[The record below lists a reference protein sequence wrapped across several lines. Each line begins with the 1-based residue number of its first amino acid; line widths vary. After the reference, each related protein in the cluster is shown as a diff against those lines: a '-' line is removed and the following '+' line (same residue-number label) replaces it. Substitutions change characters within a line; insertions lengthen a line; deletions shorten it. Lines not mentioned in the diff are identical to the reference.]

1 MTTYKALMLGD
12 VIGSAGM
19 DYMVSVLPAL
29 IEALSAD
36 FVCLNAENASG
47 GFGLS
52 EADAD
57 RLLACGVDCLTSGNH
72 IWEKKGISELLDKQQ
87 NILRPAN
94 YPSGAPGRGV
104 WQTEKNGVLWTVLN
118 LQGRE
123 SMRPIDSPFSCA
135 DQLLADLG
143 ITREA
148 AMATTSLAGEAA
160 AASATADADSVVVPA
175 ESSATSAANPAFV
188 ASGGPLPGPV
198 LVDFHAESFE
208 EKEALALYLAGRIS
222 VLAGTH
228 THIPTADERILPG
241 GTGYLGDLGMC
252 GPVDS
257 VIGSDTASCLRRCV
271 SQMPI
276 KLEPA
281 AGACALSGALFT
293 IAASGHCTEIQRIR
307 REQTVPA
314 G

>member
-1 MTTYKALMLGD
+1 MLGD

-19 DYMVSVLPAL
+19 DYMVSALPAL
-29 IEALSAD
+29 IEELSAD

-57 RLLACGVDCLTSGNH
+57 RLLASGVDCLSSGNH
-72 IWEKKGISELLDKQQ
+72 IWEKKGISELLDSRQ

-104 WQTEKNGVLWTVLN
+104 LQTRKNGVLWTVLN

-123 SMRPIDSPFSCA
+123 SMRPIDSPFTCA
-135 DQLLADLG
+135 DQLLATLG
-143 ITREA
+143 ISSQPA
-148 AMATTSLAGEAA
+148 LATVSLAAG
-160 AASATADADSVVVPA
+160 DADSAVVPA
-175 ESSATSAANPAFV
+175 PASASTAAIPAFT
-188 ASGGPLPGPV
+188 AAEGPLPGPI

-257 VIGSDTASCLRRCV
+257 VIGSDTASCIRRCV
-271 SQMPI
+271 TQMPI

-293 IAASGHCTEIQRIR
+293 IDASGRCMEIQRVR
-307 REQTVPA
+307 REQAAPA
-314 G
+314 N